1 MAKIFFFIIPNLTT
15 SPLNKLK
22 ISFLGT
28 GIEIKR
34 ILVTEEVLEQWKGI
48 IKSKRSLV
56 EALLDPFFFY
66 QLKDKKYTSLEDLP
80 SELCTGILNFPKS
93 QIEFWINKKKV
104 HKLNTHE
111 IFNKSVL
118 FPLFNINKAPSSFV
132 ESKGIYIVQHEIGT
146 VGNYELT
153 VDTETMNIDDY
164 TFEIDNCRE
173 YNFVKSIQF
182 QNQDL
187 TFVKKDTMITYQTG
201 FEVI

>member
-1 MAKIFFFIIPNLTT
+1 M
-15 SPLNKLK
+15 NKLK

-34 ILVTEEVLEQWKGI
+34 ILVPEEVLEQWKGI
-48 IKSKRSLV
+48 IKSKRTLV

-66 QLKDKKYTSLEDLP
+66 QLKDKNYTSLEDLP
-80 SELCTGILNFPKS
+80 AELCTGILNFPKS

-111 IFNKSVL
+111 VFNESVL
-118 FPLFNINKAPSSFV
+118 FPLFNTVKEPYSFV
-132 ESKGIYIVQHEIGT
+132 ETKGLYIVQHEIGT

-153 VDTETMNIDDY
+153 VDSESMNIDDY

-173 YNFVKSIQF
+173 YNFVKNIKF
-182 QNQDL
+182 QNQNL
-187 TFVKKDTMITYQTG
+187 VFVKKDTMITYQTG
-201 FEVI
+201 FEVL

>member
-1 MAKIFFFIIPNLTT
+1 
-15 SPLNKLK
+15 LNKLK

-34 ILVTEEVLEQWKGI
+34 ILVPEEVLEQWKGI
-48 IKSKRSLV
+48 IKSKRPLV

-66 QLKDKKYTSLEDLP
+66 QLKDKNYTSLEDLP
-80 SELCTGILNFPKS
+80 AELCTGILNFPKS

-111 IFNKSVL
+111 IFNESVL
-118 FPLFNINKAPSSFV
+118 FPLFNIKKAPYAFV
-132 ESKGIYIVQHEIGT
+132 EAKGLYIVQHEIGT

-153 VDTETMNIDDY
+153 VATETMNIDDY

-173 YNFVKSIQF
+173 FKFLKNIKF

-187 TFVKKDTMITYQTG
+187 AFVKKDTMITYQTG